1 MDVPKSPTS
10 PQNPNFA
17 NKKHIDIVYMF
28 SYCYTMK
35 SNNLKKRL
43 QKNRPMDVISLRMPK
58 DVIDDLKRIAPL
70 LGFSGYQPLIRAYIG
85 QGLRVDIERL
95 EGGPDIAKFVEGL
108 KRRGVNENIIA
119 EAIAEFGDR

>member
-1 MDVPKSPTS
+1 
-10 PQNPNFA
+10 
-17 NKKHIDIVYMF
+17 
-28 SYCYTMK
+28 MK

-85 QGLRVDIERL
+85 QGLRVDIERI
-95 EGGPDIAKFVEGL
+95 EGCLDIAKFVEGL
-108 KRRGVNENIIA
+108 KGRGVNENIIA

>member
-1 MDVPKSPTS
+1 MAFDSS
-10 PQNPNFA
+10 
-17 NKKHIDIVYMF
+17 
-28 SYCYTMK
+28 MK

-85 QGLRVDIERL
+85 QGLRVDLERL
-95 EGGPDIAKFVEGL
+95 EKGPELSQLVESL
-108 KRRGVNENIIA
+108 KRRGVNENIIS
-119 EAIAEFGDR
+119 EAIEELGGT